1 MNAGEIRNLNEEQI
15 IKKLDESRNELF
27 KLKIQVST
35 QQLTK
40 VSEIKRVRRLIAR
53 LNTVYNEKLH
63 EARS

>member
-63 EARS
+63 KARS